1 MEKAYDNSSKKKA
14 TGLCNYIQMNI
25 FLVILQKTLQN
36 IAIALSMQDVHLR
49 GVRQNY
55 ATTHIN
61 PPPTNSQTIS
71 TTHHPLPPT
80 TTQKVDHHPAKS
92 KIYSYITP
100 FDIVLTVSF
109 SLKYG
114 KRPRFCVKFWSVRF
128 SDSKCLLRFMIFKF
142 VFQEF
147 KVQGYKIYFCLFL

>member
-61 PPPTNSQTIS
+61 PPPTNSQNIS
-71 TTHHPLPPT
+71 TTTCHQTKYIYYHPLPPT

-114 KRPRFCVKFWSVRF
+114 KRRRFCVKF
-128 SDSKCLLRFMIFKF
+128 
-142 VFQEF
+142 
-147 KVQGYKIYFCLFL
+147 